1 MTGKK
6 KKIFDMQFVTTGIST
21 AMVLML
27 LGLVMFIVMSAGNLS
42 RYVRENI
49 SFSILLNDDMTESQA
64 ISFQKEI
71 NKKNYVRTTT
81 YISKEQALREQTE
94 AMGSDP
100 SEFLGENPFTA
111 SLEIQLKSDYACRD
125 SVDMVASEIK
135 KLGKVTEISY
145 PEQLL
150 DEVNRNI
157 RDISMWMLLFA
168 GLLMLIS
175 FSLINN
181 TIRLTIH
188 SERFLIHTMKL
199 VGAGPGFIRRP
210 FLLRNM
216 WVGLIAGVIADT
228 AIIAVARALVK
239 FDPGLTDIITPEMLL
254 RIMAIIPLTGI
265 TITMMSA
272 WISTNKYLRMKAAEL
287 YRI

>member
-64 ISFQKEI
+64 ISFQKEL

>member
-254 RIMAIIPLTGI
+254 RIIAIIPLTGI

>member
-1 MTGKK
+1 MNEKK
-6 KKIFDMQFVTTGIST
+6 KKIFDIQLVTTGIST

-27 LGLVMFIVMSAGNLS
+27 LGLVMFIVMSAGNMS

-49 SFSILLNDDMTESQA
+49 SFSVLLSDEMSEPEALSL
-64 ISFQKEI
+64 QKEI
-71 NKKNYVRTTT
+71 NKKKYVKATT
-81 YISKEQALREQTE
+81 YISKEQALKEQTE

-125 SVDMVASEIK
+125 SVDIVTSEIK
-135 KLGKVTEISY
+135 KLGKISEISY
-145 PEQLL
+145 PEHLL
-150 DEVNRNI
+150 DEINRNI
-157 RDISMWMLLFA
+157 RDISLWMLLFA

-199 VGAGPGFIRRP
+199 VGADAGFIRRP

-216 WVGLIAGVIADT
+216 WIGLIAGFAADA
-228 AIIAVARALVK
+228 AIMAVARALVN
-239 FDPGLTDIITPEMLL
+239 FDAGLTEIMPPDMLL
-254 RIMAIIPLTGI
+254 RIMAVIPLTGMAI
-265 TITMMSA
+265 TIISA

>member
-1 MTGKK
+1 MNEKK
-6 KKIFDMQFVTTGIST
+6 KKIFDIQLVTTGIST

-27 LGLVMFIVMSAGNLS
+27 LGLVMFIVMSAGNMS

-49 SFSILLNDDMTESQA
+49 SFSVLLSDEMSEPEALSL
-64 ISFQKEI
+64 QKEI
-71 NKKNYVRTTT
+71 NKKKYVKATT
-81 YISKEQALREQTE
+81 YISKEQALKEQTE

-125 SVDMVASEIK
+125 SVDIVTSEIK
-135 KLGKVTEISY
+135 KLGKISEISY
-145 PEQLL
+145 PEHLL
-150 DEVNRNI
+150 DEINRNI
-157 RDISMWMLLFA
+157 RDISLWMLLFA

-199 VGAGPGFIRRP
+199 VGADAGFIRRP

-216 WVGLIAGVIADT
+216 WIGLIAGFAADA
-228 AIIAVARALVK
+228 AIMAVARALVNY
-239 FDPGLTDIITPEMLL
+239 DAGLTEIMPPDMLL
-254 RIMAIIPLTGI
+254 RIMAVIPLTGMAI
-265 TITMMSA
+265 TIISA